1 MRVNGGKD
9 SPAPN
14 EKTETIPDS
23 SSDASSTIYSS
34 SLVDSEESDDDDGQ
48 ITSIQVGSN
57 DVKNKIVTSS
67 QNSEIVNKI
76 DILQHVF
83 NASNSGQT
91 LGNVF
96 IEKSNGV
103 HIGNIT
109 YVTGPIHITQAA
121 GSTSEE
127 PKPNS
132 DTKSTRKARSK
143 GEPKNM
149 NKKLETATNSLGHMN
164 INSKDD
170 DSEEEVEREE
180 VNCSDAFIG
189 NINRAIDG
197 NVLKIVNRVTWLA
210 QRPLEPYE
218 YIDGPAPYVVISHT
232 GSEEAS
238 TQAENVYLVRN
249 IQCFHV
255 ESRRWNDIA
264 YNFLIGCDGNVYEGR
279 GWRVV
284 GAHTYGYNRKSVG
297 ISFIGCFMR
306 DKPPEISIKACKL
319 LIKRGVELGYIKPD
333 YILLGHCQC
342 SPTESPGRV
351 LFEEIQTWSHFSLN
365 P

>member
-1 MRVNGGKD
+1 MTVKSLQFKSAVTMVSVNLKED
-9 SPAPN
+9 PLKALF
-14 EKTETIPDS
+14 KFRLF
-23 SSDASSTIYSS
+23 A
-34 SLVDSEESDDDDGQ
+34 
-48 ITSIQVGSN
+48 
-57 DVKNKIVTSS
+57 VKNKIVTSS

-189 NINRAIDG
+189 NISNIISKPSKDGFVNIAI
-197 NVLKIVNRVTWLA
+197 I
-210 QRPLEPYE
+210 
-218 YIDGPAPYVVISHT
+218 
-232 GSEEAS
+232 
-238 TQAENVYLVRN
+238 
-249 IQCFHV
+249 
-255 ESRRWNDIA
+255 
-264 YNFLIGCDGNVYEGR
+264 FLQIELSM
-279 GWRVV
+279 
-284 GAHTYGYNRKSVG
+284 ATY
-297 ISFIGCFMR
+297 
-306 DKPPEISIKACKL
+306 
-319 LIKRGVELGYIKPD
+319 
-333 YILLGHCQC
+333 
-342 SPTESPGRV
+342 
-351 LFEEIQTWSHFSLN
+351 
-365 P
+365 